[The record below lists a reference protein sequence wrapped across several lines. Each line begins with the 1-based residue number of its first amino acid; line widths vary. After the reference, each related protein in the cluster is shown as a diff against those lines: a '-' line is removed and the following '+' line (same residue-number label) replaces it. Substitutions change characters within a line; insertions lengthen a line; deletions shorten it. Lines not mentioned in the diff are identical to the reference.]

1 MDTLKKFGIWAA
13 IAVAVVTVISFWR
26 DVPTQSGM
34 NTGFA
39 LIRADIQSL
48 RQELTRIGSGIQTNA
63 QNHIN
68 HLEHHSEKVSVARES
83 QDK

>member
-13 IAVAVVTVISFWR
+13 IAVAIVTVISFWR
-26 DVPTQSGM
+26 DVPTQSEM
-34 NTGFA
+34 NTGFG
-39 LIRADIQSL
+39 LIRADIQAL
-48 RQELTRIGSGIQTNA
+48 RQELTRIESGIQTNT

-68 HLEHHSEKVSVARES
+68 HLEHHGEKVSVARES